1 MKKGTLEG
9 TLFGKTTKCDDVGLP
24 TNDDDCV
31 DKKESWPS
39 TGRATGS
46 MVRTTASGRR
56 RRACDGSLKKRSKD
70 WWAKQPDEAVE
81 DLALRGGERP
91 GRARLHG
98 KRSEEAV
105 ILSGQMQQREKSLQ
119 EKKGCRRSLHVDQL
133 MPTGARNLAKVP
145 ERADFGDGDAGDA
158 AHKQAQRRRR
168 SYRYHDT
175 CQRRSPCTRVGRVA
189 GDGGFRG
196 RQHEHRGG
204 GAHLGQP
211 RPEGGPLERL
221 GEGERLRT
229 LRGVGGG

>member
-1 MKKGTLEG
+1 MIALIKKRA
-9 TLFGKTTKCDDVGLP
+9 
-24 TNDDDCV
+24 
-31 DKKESWPS
+31 
-39 TGRATGS
+39 GRAQVVPLEVWS
-46 MVRTTASGRR
+46 AQQQAAEEEERVMV
-56 RRACDGSLKKRSKD
+56 SLKKRSKD

-145 ERADFGDGDAGDA
+145 ERADFGGGDAGDA

-168 SYRYHDT
+168 SYRYHGT
-175 CQRRSPCTRVGRVA
+175 CQRRSPCTGVGRVA

-211 RPEGGPLERL
+211 RPEGGPLERV

-229 LRGVGGG
+229 IRGVGGG